1 MCAELHPPDGV
12 DEIHPRVGAPVFK
25 CWTGGSLLGC
35 SGIFGSQR
43 AALLLYA
50 LPDPQRCCELL
61 FFFNFCVCVCMCVG
75 NLNDFRLENAEG
87 IKPVKHCVLLQHLQF
102 ANYISGFLSQS
113 LFCTAAL
120 L

>member
-1 MCAELHPPDGV
+1 
-12 DEIHPRVGAPVFK
+12 
-25 CWTGGSLLGC
+25 
-35 SGIFGSQR
+35 
-43 AALLLYA
+43 
-50 LPDPQRCCELL
+50 
-61 FFFNFCVCVCMCVG
+61 MCVG

-120 L
+120 LWQPRLLLGAKVIVDYSLEKYYWENNNPLILSLEDLNESSVACW